1 MSNSKRRDFEDSK
14 THWLFENWPILADFL
29 TKSFRKKIFRA
40 NFKHK
45 PCENCKL
52 EIYPK
57 FGPKIQFYG
66 PEWCFL
72 VHTNPID
79 EKNRQ
84 KFFSLNKGAI
94 LLQHLPS
101 RSDTHQALSHQNLS
115 YIEIL
120 LYKYSNIFGTCL
132 IKNEEEVRFKIYQRI
147 CRISRQNVFYMRIL
161 L

>member
-1 MSNSKRRDFEDSK
+1 MGFSKKLLNKRLKTLFFMTNSKRLDFEDSK
-14 THWLFENWPILADFL
+14 THRLFENWPILADFL

-84 KFFSLNKGAI
+84 KNFSLNKGAI
-94 LLQHLPS
+94 LLQHLAS
-101 RSDTHQALSHQNLS
+101 RSDTHQVLLQLVSSASQNEP
-115 YIEIL
+115 EIFWKI
-120 LYKYSNIFGTCL
+120 KYF
-132 IKNEEEVRFKIYQRI
+132 FQ
-147 CRISRQNVFYMRIL
+147 IL
-161 L
+161 

>member
-1 MSNSKRRDFEDSK
+1 MTWNWGFLGFSKKSLNKRLKTLFFMTNSNRLDFEDSK
-14 THWLFENWPILADFL
+14 THRLFENWPILADFL
-29 TKSFRKKIFRA
+29 TKSFRKKNFRA

-101 RSDTHQALSHQNLS
+101 RSDTHQALCNGILS
-115 YIEIL
+115 DLHIDWSSYT
-120 LYKYSNIFGTCL
+120 KSD
-132 IKNEEEVRFKIYQRI
+132 
-147 CRISRQNVFYMRIL
+147 
-161 L
+161 